1 MTLSNER
8 YLEIAIVA
16 AKEAGN
22 ALRAREENWQ
32 QVNANQGKDVK
43 LEADRGAEK
52 IILKHLGK
60 TDVQVLSEEAGWVN
74 ANESDVAWVVDPL
87 DGTYN
92 YLRDFPVSCVSIAM
106 VRGDKRILGVI
117 YDFNRDEIF
126 AGIVGQGATLNGRE
140 MTVSDITKKSDAVLM
155 TGFPVRRDFSLE
167 AMAEFASDL
176 GEWKKVRMIGSA
188 ALALAYVAAGRADVY
203 REENTMPWDVAAGCA
218 LIEAAGGSVEMDG
231 NVKEGPVNVV
241 AANTALL
248 KSLNT

>member
-92 YLRDFPVSCVSIAM
+92 YLRGFPVSCVSIAM
-106 VRGDKRILGVI
+106 VQGDKRILGVI
-117 YDFNRDEIF
+117 YDFNRDEMF

-140 MTVSDITKKSDAVLM
+140 M
-155 TGFPVRRDFSLE
+155 
-167 AMAEFASDL
+167 
-176 GEWKKVRMIGSA
+176 
-188 ALALAYVAAGRADVY
+188 
-203 REENTMPWDVAAGCA
+203 
-218 LIEAAGGSVEMDG
+218 
-231 NVKEGPVNVV
+231 
-241 AANTALL
+241 
-248 KSLNT
+248 